1 MSAKDNAIVAK
12 IRVVYGKRL
21 REKEYLELVSRK
33 TVVEVADFLKRN
45 THYESAFS
53 GVDTSS
59 IHRGYLESILN
70 KAYFDEYERLCKFQQ
85 LSDKPFFNFLL
96 VRSEMRE
103 LLKAI
108 LYLNNDNN
116 DVYIRTMNAFLIK
129 KASFDLI
136 ELAKAKNFKGVLN
149 VIKHTPYYNILND
162 IRPNED
168 GIVPYTK
175 CEIRL
180 RTYYLKWM
188 LEAVNDNFDKKTK
201 EVLTQQIKVQ
211 SDIINIINAYR
222 MKTFFGGDSQTLAD
236 NSLPFYGRLSQTR
249 RNEIYEAETPKDFIN
264 RLSKTVY
271 GRLMENLTEDMDSML
286 FEKELEKLQC
296 GIARRALQ
304 FSDNAAVSLFSYM
317 YLAEIE
323 VKNLI
328 SIIESIRYGRSISYM
343 QKLIV
348 QT

>member
-12 IRVVYGKRL
+12 IRVIYGKRL
-21 REKEYLELVSRK
+21 REKDYLELVSRK
-33 TVVEVADFLKRN
+33 TVVDVADFLKRN

-96 VRSEMRE
+96 VRSEVRE

-108 LYLNNDNN
+108 LFLNNENN

-136 ELAKAKNFKGVLN
+136 ELAKAKNFKGLLN
-149 VIKHTPYYNILND
+149 VIKHTPYYSILND
-162 IRPNED
+162 IRPDED
-168 GIVPYTK
+168 GVVPYTK

-188 LEAVNDNFDKKTK
+188 LEAVNDNFDKKTQK
-201 EVLTQQIKVQ
+201 VLTQQIKVQ
-211 SDIINIINAYR
+211 ADIVNIINAYR
-222 MKTFFGGDSQTLAD
+222 MKTFFDGDAQTLDD
-236 NSLPFYGRLSQTR
+236 NSLPFYGRLSETR
-249 RNEIYEAETPKDFIN
+249 RNEIYEAENPKDFIK

-271 GRLMENLTEDMDSML
+271 GRLMENLTEDMDSIQ
-286 FEKELEKLQC
+286 FEKELERLQC
-296 GIARRALQ
+296 VIARRALQ

-317 YLAEIE
+317 NLVEIE
-323 VKNLI
+323 VKNLT
-328 SIIESIRYGRSISYM
+328 SIIEGIRYGRSISYM